1 MMSLALPSFQGWGKV
16 ISDRKIMC
24 LAALQ
29 RLGQFR
35 RRCQGEGLEFLVVAE
50 WA

>member
-1 MMSLALPSFQGWGKV
+1 MMSLALPSFQGSV
-16 ISDRKIMC
+16 IVILDRKTMW
-24 LAALQ
+24 LAAPQ